1 MAKNQQD
8 LLYDRLDLLLR
19 YVPTLSEAS
28 VVLTQIRRDKVKSML
43 IGVDLLHLQ
52 YALVID

>member
-8 LLYDRLDLLLR
+8 LLYDRLDLLLG
-19 YVPTLSEAS
+19 YVPTLPEAS
-28 VVLTQIRRDKVKSML
+28 VVLAQIRRDKVKSML
-43 IGVDLLHLQ
+43 IGVDLLHLL

>member
-8 LLYDRLDLLLR
+8 LLYDSFDLLLR
-19 YVPTLSEAS
+19 YVPTFPEAS